1 MSADCKSAGTEV
13 EATATPQNLVTDY
26 CGEFMY
32 EDGDLVCIF
41 APFGRIR
48 PMATEQGTRWRTY
61 YSLTDH
67 LGNVRA
73 EFVAHDSGQP
83 ELVQQTDYY
92 PFGYTLRRNDFG
104 SQHPNRRLF
113 GGKELQPETLAG
125 NTLDWYDFE
134 ARMYDPLIGRF
145 MTADPLSEKYYLIT
159 PYGYCGNNP
168 MNAIDL
174 NGLDPI
180 YAKNFWGKVHKIGD
194 DGKNGM
200 GAYLVSGQIV
210 KEVKAAQ
217 KNGEYYSG
225 DLSDCA
231 YVMHIPTGNI
241 LQDIRKTVMA
251 TYESGNTTE
260 DRVENGGHTLIG
272 DEYARIWDSG
282 GKVKKTIEDG
292 QVQQQWSIIP
302 FMIDGKINV
311 GGKSENIKDVWHI
324 HPNKSAPSQRDI
336 KEVSKW
342 REAGY
347 KGNPFVVGINESTVS
362 FYNEKGELEKVTYN
376 EFLKMGRQEDF

>member
-113 GGKELQPETLAG
+113 GSKELQDEILAG

-145 MTADPLSEKYYLIT
+145 MTTDPMAEKYYNLT
-159 PYGYCGNNP
+159 PYEYCVNNP
-168 MNAIDL
+168 LRFIDPSGKTIVIGGDENASNEAFKQLQSSTSLILSKNKEGEVIIEGGKAKFFRDKLLMKAINDKSVIVNVDAIDGNSDDRTIGGSFMGNEIIETPISLFASKPFSELLSSSFRTVNTYQRVDPFETAILDDIGFL
-174 NGLDPI
+174 NEMGGEKAYRGQTMMHEVTESYIGGLN
-180 YAKNFWGKVHKIGD
+180 ALKTGK
-194 DGKNGM
+194 
-200 GAYLVSGQIV
+200 
-210 KEVKAAQ
+210 
-217 KNGEYYSG
+217 
-225 DLSDCA
+225 
-231 YVMHIPTGNI
+231 PTGNASVSRQEFEEAHKAAT
-241 LQDIRKTVMA
+241 LQPV
-251 TYESGNTTE
+251 
-260 DRVENGGHTLIG
+260 L
-272 DEYARIWDSG
+272 
-282 GKVKKTIEDG
+282 
-292 QVQQQWSIIP
+292 P
-302 FMIDGKINV
+302 
-311 GGKSENIKDVWHI
+311 
-324 HPNKSAPSQRDI
+324 DI
-336 KEVSKW
+336 KQ
-342 REAGY
+342 
-347 KGNPFVVGINESTVS
+347 I
-362 FYNEKGELEKVTYN
+362 LE
-376 EFLKMGRQEDF
+376 EFRTRRGK